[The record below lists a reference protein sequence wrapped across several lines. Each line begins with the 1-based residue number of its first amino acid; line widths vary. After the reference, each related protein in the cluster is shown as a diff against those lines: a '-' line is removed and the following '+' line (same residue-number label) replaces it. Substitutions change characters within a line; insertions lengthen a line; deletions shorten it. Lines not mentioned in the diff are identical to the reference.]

1 MVPELTTEQ
10 RREALRKAAR
20 ARRVRREI
28 KDALKSGMLDPV
40 RGLSMEGAERMRV
53 RDFLKAL
60 PGMGGAS
67 ADLAM
72 RRLEVSPRRRIGG
85 LGCRQMERLI
95 DWIENRGH

>member
-1 MVPELTTEQ
+1 MVPELTYGQ
-10 RREALRKAAR
+10 RIAALRKAAM

-28 KDALKSGMLDPV
+28 KDALKAGTLDPV
-40 RGLSMEGAERMRV
+40 RALSMDWAKRMRV

-95 DWIENRGH
+95 DWIENREH